1 MIRVYSRLDGW
12 LAQRLRAQCR
22 PCLLRFLYLPSRSL
36 PSLPSLESLA
46 SLASLQSLVS
56 RLPSL
61 ESRLPSL
68 LSRLPSRLLL
78 SRPLPPSLLSR
89 LLSLLSRPDPE
100 LHHTTPH
107 IHTRLSNPRPPCD
120 FLARAQHATYSF
132 LRPLFEPEPE
142 PELEPDPEPELGVV
156 LEEELELDPD
166 AELEPEPEL
175 GVVLEEEV
183 ALDCCAELTGVEGDA
198 LPEGLVPLRT
208 KRRRFWRCASSSVLW
223 SVREA

>member
-1 MIRVYSRLDGW
+1 MNQSLSIAKIPLTSSRRPNQQQQQQLLICSPIRLHMSHRGSHRYRFSNDGGELLMIRVYSRLDGW

-120 FLARAQHATYSF
+120 LSASPARNVLLLAAAVRAGTGARARA
-132 LRPLFEPEPE
+132 
-142 PELEPDPEPELGVV
+142 
-156 LEEELELDPD
+156 
-166 AELEPEPEL
+166 
-175 GVVLEEEV
+175 
-183 ALDCCAELTGVEGDA
+183 
-198 LPEGLVPLRT
+198 
-208 KRRRFWRCASSSVLW
+208 
-223 SVREA
+223 